1 LDFGAVLNAPHAG
14 VIGLTEWA
22 LELWHY
28 INGLCL
34 LQGLNLKEMEA
45 SDMLDVLHY
54 LFEQDTIVNSQEEYE
69 SKNSVRRVIYQS
81 VYNRD
86 FAYLRDV
93 DTNKSNVSDDYEPF
107 DEFDNYTPTTSNSV
121 KPYTPPTNFDPDA
134 PNPFGSAL
142 REAPLG

>member
-1 LDFGAVLNAPHAG
+1 
-14 VIGLTEWA
+14 
-22 LELWHY
+22 
-28 INGLCL
+28 
-34 LQGLNLKEMEA
+34 MEA

-93 DTNKSNVSDDYEPF
+93 DTNKSNVSDDFEPF

-121 KPYTPPTNFDPDA
+121 KPYTPPTNFDPDS